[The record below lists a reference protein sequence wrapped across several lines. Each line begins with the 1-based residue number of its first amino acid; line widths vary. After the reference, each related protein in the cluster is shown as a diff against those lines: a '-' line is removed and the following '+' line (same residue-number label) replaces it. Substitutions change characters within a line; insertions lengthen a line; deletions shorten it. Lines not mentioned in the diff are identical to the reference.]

1 MFRESLKMS
10 WQNIVHNKMRS
21 FLTILGI
28 VIGVAAIIALIT
40 TVQSVITEVNSQFD
54 DLAYARR
61 LRCTCRAAACSA
73 RGWRGG

>member
-28 VIGVAAIIALIT
+28 VIGVAAIIALAFLLYMMFRKNKYSNDHLSI
-40 TVQSVITEVNSQFD
+40 
-54 DLAYARR
+54 
-61 LRCTCRAAACSA
+61 SA
-73 RGWRGG
+73 VDAVGNR